1 MTSIIKWEIKQRKAF
16 TLGWTI
22 GVLTIVIVIMLIY
35 PSIHNQAD
43 QLNDILNKLPAAIR
57 DLKTGGSSVDATSP
71 IGFLNSQLYYATLPL
86 FYIIM
91 AIGLGSKLLA
101 QDEQDNSLE
110 LILARPI
117 SRGKIIAAKAIS
129 GLLLLSFASI
139 LVTFATLILS
149 AIVDMQI
156 DVKNLILMNFY
167 CIVFSMSFGA
177 IAFTLTAIGNKA
189 RGVSIA
195 LPIAASLGGYLLA
208 SLSGLS
214 SYLEGPAKLLPYH
227 YYNPTQILQGHVSG
241 GLIIYLISIFILCA
255 VVSRIS
261 FQRRDIY

>member
-1 MTSIIKWEIKQRKAF
+1 MTPIIKWEIKQRRAF

-22 GVLTIVIVIMLIY
+22 GVLVIVILIMLIY
-35 PSIHNQAD
+35 PSIHSQAD
-43 QLNDILNKLPAAIR
+43 QLNDLLNKLPAAIR
-57 DLKTGGSSVDATSP
+57 DLKTGGSNVDTTSP

-91 AIGLGSKLLA
+91 AISLGSRLLSR
-101 QDEQDNSLE
+101 DEQDHSLE

-117 SRGKIIAAKAIS
+117 GRGKIISAKAIS
-129 GLLLLSFASI
+129 GILIMSFISLL
-139 LVTFATLILS
+139 ATLTTLVLAGVVDLQVN
-149 AIVDMQI
+149 AI
-156 DVKNLILMNFY
+156 NLILVNLY

-189 RGVSIA
+189 RGVSVAFA
-195 LPIAASLGGYLLA
+195 LAFSLGGYLLT

-227 YYNPTQILQGHVSG
+227 YYNPTQILQGNVSA
-241 GLIIYLISIFILCA
+241 GLTIYLISIFTIC
-255 VVSRIS
+255 VIVSRIS
-261 FQRRDIY
+261 FQKRDIY